1 MCENCKN
8 PSRMYQIFLAS
19 EWANGRVEYHKCP
32 HCLERC
38 ALPIRYKEE
47 VKFDFVFLGDD
58 KEYELFKE
66 SPLCPRMSDQSF
78 LDLNSLRNF
87 NKEIRYLNS
96 SVHVVQKDLKTSINL
111 NKIKK
116 DKTLP

>member
-1 MCENCKN
+1 MCENCEN

-19 EWANGRVEYHKCP
+19 EWANGRVEYHRCP

-47 VKFDFVFLGDD
+47 VKFNFVFLGDD
-58 KEYELFKE
+58 KEYKLFHE
-66 SPLCPRMSDQSF
+66 SSLCPRMSDQSF
-78 LDLNSLRNF
+78 LNLSSLRKSNH
-87 NKEIRYLNS
+87 EIRYHNS
-96 SVHVVQKDLKTSINL
+96 SVHSVKKDLKTPI

-116 DKTLP
+116 DKTFP